1 MSSSS
6 QIARSKSTSKRKI
19 IFPTEFLKR
28 DKISS
33 DHSDEYSGGS
43 SDDIVSD
50 ENESIGQRLRLNQAG
65 NQSGTKFNNHKN
77 SHYATVPSEQT
88 RLKLE
93 D

>member
-19 IFPTEFLKR
+19 IFPKEFLKR

-33 DHSDEYSGGS
+33 DENSGGS

-65 NQSGTKFNNHKN
+65 NQSETLML
-77 SHYATVPSEQT
+77 V
-88 RLKLE
+88 
-93 D
+93 